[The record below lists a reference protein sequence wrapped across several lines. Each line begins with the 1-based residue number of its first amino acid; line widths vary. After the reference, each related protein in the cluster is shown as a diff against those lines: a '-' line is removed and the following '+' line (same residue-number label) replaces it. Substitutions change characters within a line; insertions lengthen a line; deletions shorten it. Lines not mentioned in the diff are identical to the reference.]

1 MPKQKTHKGTKKRFR
16 ITAKGKVKHRR
27 SGTSHL
33 QVRVSSK
40 RKRNLRGTGV
50 LDKSDTANIVE
61 ALASNSYWSSSSS
74 RFAGFWS
81 STKQFSPKSRYCESL
96 EGLFMRT
103 KNAVPRLRAKR
114 RLLKRVKGSVGGR
127 RRLLRT
133 AKESVIRA
141 GVFAKRDRRRRKRD
155 FRRLWIIR
163 INAACR
169 ERGLRYSQFIAGLEK
184 IGCELDRRTLS
195 EMAVL
200 DPTGFDVVVSQVR
213 EGLGLPEAVVA

>member
-1 MPKQKTHKGTKKRFR
+1 
-16 ITAKGKVKHRR
+16 
-27 SGTSHL
+27 
-33 QVRVSSK
+33 
-40 RKRNLRGTGV
+40 
-50 LDKSDTANIVE
+50 
-61 ALASNSYWSSSSS
+61 
-74 RFAGFWS
+74 
-81 STKQFSPKSRYCESL
+81 
-96 EGLFMRT
+96 MRT

-133 AKESVIRA
+133 AKESIIRA

-155 FRRLWIIR
+155 FRRLWFIR

-184 IGCELDRRTLS
+184 IGCELDRRTLA
-195 EMAVL
+195 EMAIL

-213 EGLGLPEAVVA
+213 

>member
-1 MPKQKTHKGTKKRFR
+1 
-16 ITAKGKVKHRR
+16 
-27 SGTSHL
+27 
-33 QVRVSSK
+33 
-40 RKRNLRGTGV
+40 
-50 LDKSDTANIVE
+50 
-61 ALASNSYWSSSSS
+61 
-74 RFAGFWS
+74 
-81 STKQFSPKSRYCESL
+81 
-96 EGLFMRT
+96 MRT

-114 RLLKRVKGSVGGR
+114 RLLKRVKGFVGGR

-184 IGCELDRRTLS
+184 IGCELDRRTLA

>member
-1 MPKQKTHKGTKKRFR
+1 
-16 ITAKGKVKHRR
+16 
-27 SGTSHL
+27 
-33 QVRVSSK
+33 
-40 RKRNLRGTGV
+40 
-50 LDKSDTANIVE
+50 
-61 ALASNSYWSSSSS
+61 
-74 RFAGFWS
+74 
-81 STKQFSPKSRYCESL
+81 
-96 EGLFMRT
+96 MRT

-133 AKESVIRA
+133 AKESIIRA

-184 IGCELDRRTLS
+184 IGCELDRKTLS

-200 DPTGFDVVVSQVR
+200 DPTGFDVVVSQAR
-213 EGLGLPEAVVA
+213 GGLGLPEAVVA

>member
-1 MPKQKTHKGTKKRFR
+1 
-16 ITAKGKVKHRR
+16 
-27 SGTSHL
+27 
-33 QVRVSSK
+33 
-40 RKRNLRGTGV
+40 
-50 LDKSDTANIVE
+50 
-61 ALASNSYWSSSSS
+61 
-74 RFAGFWS
+74 
-81 STKQFSPKSRYCESL
+81 
-96 EGLFMRT
+96 MRT

-133 AKESVIRA
+133 AKESIIRA

-169 ERGLRYSQFIAGLEK
+169 ERGLRYSQFISGLEK
-184 IGCELDRRTLS
+184 IGCELDRRTLA

-213 EGLGLPEAVVA
+213 EGLGLPEVVVA

>member
-1 MPKQKTHKGTKKRFR
+1 
-16 ITAKGKVKHRR
+16 
-27 SGTSHL
+27 
-33 QVRVSSK
+33 
-40 RKRNLRGTGV
+40 
-50 LDKSDTANIVE
+50 
-61 ALASNSYWSSSSS
+61 
-74 RFAGFWS
+74 
-81 STKQFSPKSRYCESL
+81 
-96 EGLFMRT
+96 MRT
-103 KNAVPRLRAKR
+103 TNAVPRLRAKR
-114 RLLKRVKGSVGGR
+114 RLLKRVKGFVGGR

-195 EMAVL
+195 EIAVL

>member
-1 MPKQKTHKGTKKRFR
+1 
-16 ITAKGKVKHRR
+16 
-27 SGTSHL
+27 
-33 QVRVSSK
+33 
-40 RKRNLRGTGV
+40 
-50 LDKSDTANIVE
+50 
-61 ALASNSYWSSSSS
+61 
-74 RFAGFWS
+74 
-81 STKQFSPKSRYCESL
+81 
-96 EGLFMRT
+96 MRT

-133 AKESVIRA
+133 AKESIIRA
-141 GVFAKRDRRRRKRD
+141 GVFAKRDRRRRTRD

-184 IGCELDRRTLS
+184 IGCELDRRTLA

-200 DPTGFDVVVSQVR
+200 EPTGFDVVVSQVR